1 MSGASVVKTIQELS
15 RQIQSLRIEF
25 HKLKVAF
32 GLEIDKN
39 DIQSAEALRRDQD
52 NFASVIK
59 SCNLIKNSM
68 LEAMEKAKC
77 DSQLDTV
84 NAKLAELESKVS
96 SIDVKAI
103 FDQILEHSNEVTIEN
118 DEYISNLIQECKDA
132 QEALKSA
139 SNEVLQT
146 ISTIAKEEIQE
157 NLQQMI
163 KEERESLQQMITE
176 ERKNIDE
183 MLENS
188 NKSYDERSCLK
199 FDDLKT
205 IVLNFLKE
213 CRENMMEFV
222 KKDIDEHK
230 QEIAKT
236 ITEFT
241 EKKTRELP
249 ECDVAIVHRD
259 ADVKNITIGPNGT
272 GIEMNGSILSI
283 SRQDNLVCNDGA
295 LINTIDDCDAIAVID
310 SRSRY
315 KDENIVGRYVEY
327 TDYDV
332 DTGIFEAG
340 VHGDLSNKVFAI
352 VKEFIPK
359 SRRTIIHKHHI
370 INLDED
376 KNYIVIALQGITPVR
391 VKECKYH
398 ICDILVPN
406 GDGLYTNDIG
416 GIERLGYVL
425 SKHIPMVRVLKSIAP
440 DMIIGIIC

>member
-32 GLEIDKN
+32 GLEVDKN
-39 DIQSAEALRRDQD
+39 DTQSAEAMKRDQD
-52 NFASVIK
+52 NFADVIK
-59 SCNLIKNSM
+59 SCNMIKNSM
-68 LEAMEKAKC
+68 LEAINKANSDTKQ
-77 DSQLDTV
+77 SEQLTAIQDKINT
-84 NAKLAELESKVS
+84 LESKLERVDIEAVLTKIS
-96 SIDVKAI
+96 
-103 FDQILEHSNEVTIEN
+103 EHSNEVTIEN
-118 DEYISNLIQECKDA
+118 DEYINNLIQECKDA

-139 SNEVLQT
+139 SNEVLKT
-146 ISTIAKEEIQE
+146 ISATTKEEVRESLQQMINEERE

-163 KEERESLQQMITE
+163 KEERE
-176 ERKNIDE
+176 NI
-183 MLENS
+183 
-188 NKSYDERSCLK
+188 DERSCLK

-205 IVLNFLKE
+205 IILNFLKD
-213 CRENMMEFV
+213 CRENMMEIV
-222 KKDIDEHK
+222 KNDFNAHK
-230 QEIAKT
+230 QEITKT
-236 ITEFT
+236 LAEIA

-249 ECDVAIVHRD
+249 ECDVAIVHRGD
-259 ADVKNITIGPNGT
+259 SVKNITIGPDVT

-283 SRQDNLVCNDGA
+283 SQQDNLVCNDGA
-295 LINTIDDCDAIAVID
+295 LINTVDDCDAIAIID

-315 KDENIVGRYVEY
+315 NDENIVGRYVEY

-332 DTGIFEAG
+332 DTGMFEAG

-359 SRRTIIHKHHI
+359 SRRTIIHKHRV

-376 KNYIVIALQGITPVR
+376 KNYIVIALQGVTPVR
-391 VKECKYH
+391 VKECKYN

-425 SKHIPMVRVLKSIAP
+425 SKHIPMVRVLKSISP